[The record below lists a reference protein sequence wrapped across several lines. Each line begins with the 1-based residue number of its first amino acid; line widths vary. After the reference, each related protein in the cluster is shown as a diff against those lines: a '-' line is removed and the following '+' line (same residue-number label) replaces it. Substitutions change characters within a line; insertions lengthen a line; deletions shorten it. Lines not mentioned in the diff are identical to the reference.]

1 MENKVD
7 IVTGLPIGEDGK
19 LPVEGKKMC
28 VNCIFCEN
36 GTTCTNEDNMNRARE
51 KVLAAVPGGYEITNL
66 ELKPL
71 PLKDATKKCGNW
83 SLDKELVNQWIEK
96 IFA

>member
-1 MENKVD
+1 MVNKID

-19 LPVEGKKMC
+19 IPVEGKKMC
-28 VNCIFCEN
+28 INCSFCKN
-36 GTTCTNEDNMNRARE
+36 GTTCTNEENMNRAKE

-71 PLKDATKKCGNW
+71 PLKDPTKKCINW
-83 SLDKELVNQWIEK
+83 SLDNELINEWIKK

>member
-7 IVTGLPIGEDGK
+7 IVTGLLIGEDGK
-19 LPVEGKKMC
+19 LPIEGKKMC
-28 VNCIFCEN
+28 LNCSFCEN
-36 GTTCTNEDNMNRARE
+36 GITCASEDNMNRARE
-51 KVLAAVPGGYEITNL
+51 RVLAAVPGGYEISNL

-71 PLKDATKKCGNW
+71 PLKDPTKKCVNW
-83 SLDKELVNQWIEK
+83 SLNNELINDWITK

>member
-1 MENKVD
+1 MVNKID

-19 LPVEGKKMC
+19 IPVEGKKMC
-28 VNCIFCEN
+28 INCSFCEH
-36 GTTCTNEDNMNRARE
+36 GITCTNEENMNRAKE

-66 ELKPL
+66 EMKPL
-71 PLKDATKKCGNW
+71 PLKDPTKKCINW
-83 SLDKELVNQWIEK
+83 SLDNELINEWIKK